1 MSRMVVT
8 TRDGAPLYDL
18 EVEGDDNIAQQVAGW
33 VQALPGLPIYINGNL
48 LPDDMRQQI
57 LLALAALAAQAA
69 PAVPPQPIDNSQPRR
84 SASLTSG
91 EFATFNQLLG
101 QAADDV
107 RRAHFQVIE
116 QAQAF
121 ASWQL
126 GYLTQASE
134 MMLERDK
141 QAADEAA
148 RLRKMTHQSLK
159 DIDLLDRSVKV
170 TELTEVF
177 QGISARGANSANVR
191 MMGPGRAPID
201 WMHALATLVGGYKQ
215 SDQKTDESK

>member
-18 EVEGDDNIAQQVAGW
+18 EVEGDENVAHQVAAW

-57 LLALAALAAQAA
+57 LLALAQDA
-69 PAVPPQPIDNSQPRR
+69 PAVPPQPNDNSQPKR
-84 SASLTSG
+84 SSSLTSA

-148 RLRKMTHQSLK
+148 RQRKMTHQSLK

-177 QGISARGANSANVR
+177 QGISARGASSANVR